1 MSIIKITKQFSFE
14 MAHALRNYD
23 GLCRNIHGHSYK
35 MDITLAG
42 QPLHDETSPKNG
54 MVMDFGD
61 LKKLVNEEIISLL
74 DHALV
79 LNAKTDAQ
87 LVEVLKQNYEKIVTV
102 DFQPTTENLLNFIAE
117 KIQTRLPDDVKL
129 SCVRLRETDTSYA
142 EWCENQVTGNR

>member
-42 QPLHDETSPKNG
+42 HPLHDESSPKNG

-61 LKKLVNEEIISLL
+61 LKRLVNEEIISLL

-79 LNAKTDAQ
+79 LNDKTDAQ
-87 LVEVLKQNYEKIVTV
+87 LVEALKQNYEKIVIV
-102 DFQPTTENLLNFIAE
+102 DFQPTTENLLNFIADKLKTKLSE
-117 KIQTRLPDDVKL
+117 RVKL
-129 SCVRLRETDTSYA
+129 TRIRLRETDTSYA
-142 EWCENQVTGNR
+142 DWEE

>member
-42 QPLHDETSPKNG
+42 QPLHEETSPKNG

-61 LKKLVNEEIISLL
+61 LKRLVNEEIISLL

-79 LNAKTDAQ
+79 LNDKTDDQ
-87 LVEVLKQNYEKIVTV
+87 LVAVLKQNYEKIVTV
-102 DFQPTTENLLNFIAE
+102 DFQPTTENLLNFIAS
-117 KIQTRLPDDVKL
+117 KLKKRLPETVKL
-129 SCVRLRETDTSYA
+129 CRIRLRETDTSYA
-142 EWCENQVTGNR
+142 DWEE

>member
-42 QPLHDETSPKNG
+42 QPLLDETSPKNG

-74 DHALV
+74 DHSLV
-79 LNAKTDAQ
+79 LNNKTDEK
-87 LVEVLKQNYEKIVTV
+87 LVGMLKQNFEKIVV
-102 DFQPTTENLLNFIAE
+102 VEFQPTTENLLNFIAD
-117 KIQTRLPDDVKL
+117 KMKKRLPETVKL
-129 SCVRLRETDTSYA
+129 CRIRLRETVTSYA
-142 EWCENQVTGNR
+142 DWEE

>member
-61 LKKLVNEEIISLL
+61 LKRLVNEEIISLL

-79 LNAKTDAQ
+79 LNTKTDGH
-87 LVEVLKQNYEKIVTV
+87 LIEVLKQNYEKIVTV

-117 KIQTRLPDDVKL
+117 KIQARLPETVTL
-129 SCVRLRETDTSYA
+129 ACVRLRETDTSYA
-142 EWCENQVTGNR
+142 EWIP

>member
-1 MSIIKITKQFSFE
+1 MSTIKITKQFSFE

-42 QPLHDETSPKNG
+42 QPLHDESSPKNG

-61 LKKLVNEEIISLL
+61 LKRLVNEEIISLL

-87 LVEVLKQNYEKIVTV
+87 LVDVLKQNYEKIVIV
-102 DFQPTTENLLNFIAE
+102 DFQPTTENLLNFIAG

-129 SCVRLRETDTSYA
+129 TCVRLRETDTSYA
-142 EWCENQVTGNR
+142 EWMP

>member
-42 QPLHDETSPKNG
+42 QPLHDESSPKNG

-61 LKKLVNEEIISLL
+61 LKRLVNEEIISLF

-87 LVEVLKQNYEKIVTV
+87 LIDVLKQNYEKIVTV
-102 DFQPTTENLLNFIAE
+102 EFQPTTENLLNFIAD
-117 KIQTRLPDDVKL
+117 KLKKRLPETVKL
-129 SCVRLRETDTSYA
+129 CRIRLRETDTSYA
-142 EWCENQVTGNR
+142 DWEE

>member
-35 MDITLAG
+35 MDITLSG
-42 QPLHDETSPKNG
+42 QPLHDDNSPKNG

-61 LKKLVNEEIISLL
+61 LKKLVNEEVISLL

-79 LNAKTDAQ
+79 LNAKTDSE
-87 LVEVLKQNYEKIVTV
+87 LIDTLKQHYEKIVIV
-102 DFQPTTENLLNFIAE
+102 EYQPTTENLLDFIAT
-117 KIQTRLPDDVKL
+117 KIKKRLPENVKL
-129 SCVRLRETDTSYA
+129 CCVRLRETETSYA
-142 EWCENQVTGNR
+142 EWCEE

>member
-23 GLCRNIHGHSYK
+23 GLCRNIHGHYYK
-35 MDITLAG
+35 MDITRAG
-42 QPLHDETSPKNG
+42 QPLHDESSPKNG

-61 LKKLVNEEIISLL
+61 LKRLVNEEVISLL

-87 LVEVLKQNYEKIVTV
+87 LVEVLKQNYEKIVIV
-102 DFQPTTENLLNFIAE
+102 DFQPTTENLLNFIAD
-117 KIQTRLPDDVKL
+117 KIKARLPERVAL
-129 SCVRLRETDTSYA
+129 TCVRLRETDTSYA
-142 EWCENQVTGNR
+142 EWIP

>member
-42 QPLHDETSPKNG
+42 QPLHDESSPKNG

-61 LKKLVNEEIISLL
+61 LKRLVNEEIISLL

-79 LNAKTDAQ
+79 LNAKTDAK
-87 LVEVLKQNYEKIVTV
+87 LVEALKQNYEKIVIV
-102 DFQPTTENLLNFIAE
+102 DFQPTTENLLNFIADKLKAKLSE
-117 KIQTRLPDDVKL
+117 RVKL
-129 SCVRLRETDTSYA
+129 TRVRLRETDTSYA
-142 EWCENQVTGNR
+142 DWEE

>member
-42 QPLHDETSPKNG
+42 QPLHDENSPKNG

-61 LKKLVNEEIISLL
+61 LKRLVNEEIISLL

-79 LNAKTDAQ
+79 LNAQTDTQ
-87 LVEVLKQNYEKIVTV
+87 LIEVLKQNYEKIVTV
-102 DFQPTTENLLNFIAE
+102 DFQPTTENLLEFIAS
-117 KIQTRLPDDVKL
+117 KIKKRLPERVAL
-129 SCVRLRETDTSYA
+129 TCVRLRETDTSYA
-142 EWCENQVTGNR
+142 EWCEE

>member
-35 MDITLAG
+35 MDITLTG
-42 QPLHDETSPKNG
+42 QPLHDENSPKNG

-61 LKKLVNEEIISLL
+61 LKRLVNEEIISLL

-87 LVEVLKQNYEKIVTV
+87 LVDVLKQNYEKIVSV
-102 DFQPTTENLLNFIAE
+102 DFQPTTENLLGFIAG
-117 KIQTRLPDDVKL
+117 KLQKRLPETVTL
-129 SCVRLRETDTSYA
+129 VCIRLRETDTSYA
-142 EWCENQVTGNR
+142 EWCEE

>member
-42 QPLHDETSPKNG
+42 QPLQDDNSPKNG

-87 LVEVLKQNYEKIVTV
+87 LIETLRQHYQKIVV
-102 DFQPTTENLLNFIAE
+102 VEFQPTTENLLNFIAE
-117 KIQTRLPDDVKL
+117 KIKVRLPEKVSL
-129 SCVRLRETDTSYA
+129 TCVRLRETDSSYA
-142 EWCENQVTGNR
+142 EWCEE

>member
-42 QPLHDETSPKNG
+42 QPLHDENSPKDG

-61 LKKLVNEEIISLL
+61 LKRLVNEEIISLL
-74 DHALV
+74 DHALL
-79 LNAKTDAQ
+79 LNAQTDTQ
-87 LVEVLKQNYEKIVTV
+87 LIEVLKQNYEKIVTV
-102 DFQPTTENLLNFIAE
+102 DFQPTTENLLEFIAD
-117 KIQTRLPDDVKL
+117 KIKTKLPEGVSL
-129 SCVRLRETDTSYA
+129 TCVRLRETDTSYA
-142 EWCENQVTGNR
+142 EWCEE

>member
-42 QPLHDETSPKNG
+42 QPLHDESSPKNG

-61 LKKLVNEEIISLL
+61 LKRLVNEEIISLL

-87 LVEVLKQNYEKIVTV
+87 LVEVLKQNYEKIVIV
-102 DFQPTTENLLNFIAE
+102 DFQPTTENLLNFIAG

-129 SCVRLRETDTSYA
+129 TCVRLRETDTSYA
-142 EWCENQVTGNR
+142 EWMP

>member
-42 QPLHDETSPKNG
+42 QPLHDESSPKNG

-61 LKKLVNEEIISLL
+61 LKRLVNEEIISLL

-79 LNAKTDAQ
+79 LNARTDAQ
-87 LVEVLKQNYEKIVTV
+87 LVEALKQNYEKIVIV
-102 DFQPTTENLLNFIAE
+102 DFQPTTENLLNFIADKLKAKLSE
-117 KIQTRLPDDVKL
+117 RVKL
-129 SCVRLRETDTSYA
+129 TRIRLRETDTSYA
-142 EWCENQVTGNR
+142 DWEE

>member
-42 QPLHDETSPKNG
+42 QPLQDDSSPKNG

-74 DHALV
+74 DHSLV
-79 LNAKTDAQ
+79 LNDKTDPF
-87 LVEVLKQNYEKIVTV
+87 LVETLKQNYEKIVIV
-102 DFQPTTENLLNFIAE
+102 NFQPTTENLLGFIAG
-117 KIQTRLPDDVKL
+117 KIKSRLPNTVRL
-129 SCVRLRETDTSYA
+129 CTVRLRETDTSYA
-142 EWCENQVTGNR
+142 EWCEE

>member
-42 QPLHDETSPKNG
+42 QPLLDETSPKNG

-74 DHALV
+74 DHSLV
-79 LNAKTDAQ
+79 LNNKTDEK
-87 LVEVLKQNYEKIVTV
+87 LIGMLKQNFEKIVVV
-102 DFQPTTENLLNFIAE
+102 DFQPTTENLLNFIAD
-117 KIQTRLPDDVKL
+117 KLKAKLPKRVSL
-129 SCVRLRETDTSYA
+129 TCVRLRETDTSYA
-142 EWCENQVTGNR
+142 EWCEE

>member
-42 QPLHDETSPKNG
+42 QPLQDESSPKNG

-61 LKKLVNEEIISLL
+61 LKRLVNEEVISLL

-87 LVEVLKQNYEKIVTV
+87 LIDTLKQHYEKIVV
-102 DFQPTTENLLNFIAE
+102 VEFQPTTENLLIFISE
-117 KIQTRLPDDVKL
+117 KLKKRLPVAVKL
-129 SCVRLRETDTSYA
+129 CCIRLRETDTSYA
-142 EWCENQVTGNR
+142 DWEE

>member
-42 QPLHDETSPKNG
+42 QPLLDETSPKNG

-61 LKKLVNEEIISLL
+61 LKRLVNEEIISLL

-79 LNAKTDAQ
+79 LNNKTDEK
-87 LVEVLKQNYEKIVTV
+87 LVGMLKQNFEKIVVV
-102 DFQPTTENLLNFIAE
+102 DFQPTTENLLNFIAD
-117 KIQTRLPDDVKL
+117 KLKAKLPKRVSL
-129 SCVRLRETDTSYA
+129 TCVRLRETDTSYA
-142 EWCENQVTGNR
+142 EWCEE

>member
-1 MSIIKITKQFSFE
+1 MSTIKITKQFSFE

-87 LVEVLKQNYEKIVTV
+87 LIETLKQNFEKIVV
-102 DFQPTTENLLNFIAE
+102 VEFQPTTENLLNFIAN
-117 KIQTRLPDDVKL
+117 KLKTRLPENVNL
-129 SCVRLRETDTSYA
+129 CRIRLRETDTSYA
-142 EWCENQVTGNR
+142 EWCED

>member
-35 MDITLAG
+35 MNITLAG
-42 QPLHDETSPKNG
+42 QPLHDENSPKNG

-61 LKKLVNEEIISLL
+61 LKRLVNEEVISLL

-87 LVEVLKQNYEKIVTV
+87 LIEVLKQNYEKIVTV
-102 DFQPTTENLLNFIAE
+102 DFQPTTENLLNYIAG
-117 KIQTRLPDDVKL
+117 KIQLRLPETVTL
-129 SCVRLRETDTSYA
+129 ACVRLRETDTSYA
-142 EWCENQVTGNR
+142 EWIP

>member
-61 LKKLVNEEIISLL
+61 LKRLVNEEIISLL

-79 LNAKTDAQ
+79 LNDKTDDQ
-87 LVEVLKQNYEKIVTV
+87 LVAVLRQNYEKILTV
-102 DFQPTTENLLNFIAE
+102 DFQPTTENLLNFIAG
-117 KIQTRLPDDVKL
+117 KLKKRLPETVKL
-129 SCVRLRETDTSYA
+129 CRIRLRETDTSYA
-142 EWCENQVTGNR
+142 DWEE

>member
-42 QPLHDETSPKNG
+42 QPLYDESSPKNG

-61 LKKLVNEEIISLL
+61 LKRLVNEEIISLL

-79 LNAKTDAQ
+79 LNNKTDEK
-87 LVEVLKQNYEKIVTV
+87 LVGMLKQNFEKIVVV
-102 DFQPTTENLLNFIAE
+102 DFQPTTENLLNFIAD
-117 KIQTRLPDDVKL
+117 KLKAKLPKRVSL
-129 SCVRLRETDTSYA
+129 TCVRLRETDTSYA
-142 EWCENQVTGNR
+142 EWCEE

>member
-42 QPLHDETSPKNG
+42 QPLHDENSPKNG

-61 LKKLVNEEIISLL
+61 LKRLVNEEVISLL

-79 LNAKTDAQ
+79 LNAKTEAQ
-87 LVEVLKQNYEKIVTV
+87 LIEVLKQNYEKIVTV
-102 DFQPTTENLLNFIAE
+102 DFQPTTENLLNFIAG
-117 KIQTRLPDDVKL
+117 KIQSRLPETVTL
-129 SCVRLRETDTSYA
+129 ACVRLRETDTSYA
-142 EWCENQVTGNR
+142 EWIP

>member
-1 MSIIKITKQFSFE
+1 MSTIKITKQFSFE

-42 QPLHDETSPKNG
+42 QPLHDESSPKNG

-61 LKKLVNEEIISLL
+61 LKRLVNEEIISLL

-87 LVEVLKQNYEKIVTV
+87 LVEILKQNYEKIVIM
-102 DFQPTTENLLNFIAE
+102 DFQPTTENLLNFIAG

-129 SCVRLRETDTSYA
+129 TCVRLRETDTSYA
-142 EWCENQVTGNR
+142 EWMP

>member
-1 MSIIKITKQFSFE
+1 MSTIKITKQFSFE

-42 QPLHDETSPKNG
+42 QPLHDESSPKNG

-61 LKKLVNEEIISLL
+61 LKRLVNEEVISLL

-87 LVEVLKQNYEKIVTV
+87 LVDVLKQNYEKIVIV
-102 DFQPTTENLLNFIAE
+102 DFQPTTENLLNFIAD
-117 KIQTRLPDDVKL
+117 KIKARLPERVSL
-129 SCVRLRETDTSYA
+129 TCVRLRETDTSYA
-142 EWCENQVTGNR
+142 AWMP

>member
-61 LKKLVNEEIISLL
+61 LKRLVNEEIISLL

-79 LNAKTDAQ
+79 LNDKTDDQ
-87 LVEVLKQNYEKIVTV
+87 LVAVLKQNYEKIVTV
-102 DFQPTTENLLNFIAE
+102 DFQPTTENLLNLIAS
-117 KIQTRLPDDVKL
+117 KLKKRLPETVKL
-129 SCVRLRETDTSYA
+129 CRIRLRETDTSYA
-142 EWCENQVTGNR
+142 DWEE

>member
-42 QPLHDETSPKNG
+42 QPLHDENSPKNG

-61 LKKLVNEEIISLL
+61 LKRLVNEEVISLL

-87 LVEVLKQNYEKIVTV
+87 LVDVLKQNYEKIVTV
-102 DFQPTTENLLNFIAE
+102 DFQPTTENLLGFIAG
-117 KIQTRLPDDVKL
+117 KLQKRLPETVTL
-129 SCVRLRETDTSYA
+129 VCIRLRETDTSYA
-142 EWCENQVTGNR
+142 EWCEE

>member
-42 QPLHDETSPKNG
+42 QPLQDESSPKNG

-61 LKKLVNEEIISLL
+61 LKRLVNEEIISLL

-87 LVEVLKQNYEKIVTV
+87 LVDMLKQNYEKIVTV
-102 DFQPTTENLLNFIAE
+102 DFQPTTENLLEFIAA
-117 KIQTRLPDDVKL
+117 KIQSRLPNDVKL
-129 SCVRLRETDTSYA
+129 NCVRLRETDTSYA
-142 EWCENQVTGNR
+142 EWCGC

>member
-42 QPLHDETSPKNG
+42 QPLHDENSPKNG

-61 LKKLVNEEIISLL
+61 LKRLVNEEIISQF

-79 LNAKTDAQ
+79 LNAKTDPH
-87 LVEVLKQNYEKIVTV
+87 LIESLKKNFEKVVIV
-102 DFQPTTENLLNFIAE
+102 DFQPTTENLLELIAS
-117 KIQTRLPDDVKL
+117 KIKSRLTGNVRL
-129 SCVRLRETDTSYA
+129 SSVRLRETDTSYA
-142 EWCENQVTGNR
+142 EWVEE

>member
-1 MSIIKITKQFSFE
+1 MSIIKITKQFTFE

-61 LKKLVNEEIISLL
+61 LKRLVNEEIISLL

-79 LNAKTDAQ
+79 LNAKTDSE
-87 LVEVLKQNYEKIVTV
+87 LVETLKRNYEKIVV
-102 DFQPTTENLLNFIAE
+102 VEFQPTTENLLEFIAGRI
-117 KIQTRLPDDVKL
+117 KSRLPETVRL
-129 SCVRLRETDTSYA
+129 CTVRLRETDTSYA
-142 EWCENQVTGNR
+142 EWEG

>member
-42 QPLHDETSPKNG
+42 QPLHDESSPKNG

-61 LKKLVNEEIISLL
+61 LKRLVNEEIISLL

-79 LNAKTDAQ
+79 LNAKTDAL
-87 LVEVLKQNYEKIVTV
+87 LVEALKQNYEKIVIV
-102 DFQPTTENLLNFIAE
+102 DFQPTTENLLNFIADKLKAKLSE
-117 KIQTRLPDDVKL
+117 RVKL
-129 SCVRLRETDTSYA
+129 TRIRLRETDTSYA
-142 EWCENQVTGNR
+142 DWEE

>member
-42 QPLHDETSPKNG
+42 KPLQDESSPKNG

-61 LKKLVNEEIISLL
+61 LKRLVNEEIISLL

-79 LNAKTDAQ
+79 LNAKTDTQ
-87 LVEVLKQNYEKIVTV
+87 LIEVLKQNYEKIVTV
-102 DFQPTTENLLNFIAE
+102 EFQPTTENLLNFIAG
-117 KIQTRLPDDVKL
+117 KIKAKLPGGVKL
-129 SCVRLRETDTSYA
+129 TCVRLQETDTSYA
-142 EWCENQVTGNR
+142 EWCED

>member
-14 MAHALRNYD
+14 MAHALHNYD

-79 LNAKTDAQ
+79 LNAKTDTQ
-87 LVEVLKQNYEKIVTV
+87 LIEVLKQNYEKIVTV

-117 KIQTRLPDDVKL
+117 KIQTRLPKDVKL

-142 EWCENQVTGNR
+142 EWCEN